1 MTYYQR
7 ELQDQMRKGL
17 MNMKDGLSPLMAE
30 AMAFFLHNPHESL
43 IVVDREFRLEFMD
56 RRSEKFFGLSGGA
69 SKGMKITDIIPR
81 SIFPKVIET
90 GIPMVGNILLLKDKY
105 SIASSFPLIQNGEV
119 IGAVGHVIFDSL
131 QEIRRLHNEL
141 NNLKKQIESV
151 REAQNQQHRAY
162 YTFDSIAGSSPA
174 LMEVIKMAKRAATL
188 NQDVLITGESGT
200 GKELVSQAIHNFSN
214 PDRPFVRVNSPA
226 IPFDLAEAELFGYE
240 KGAFSGASRSG
251 KPGKFEL
258 ADHGTIFLDEISSMP
273 LSIQAKILC
282 VLQERECER
291 VGGSKIRKLNLRVI
305 SATNVDLKRQVSQG
319 KFREDLYFRLAKF
332 NIQMPPLRERR
343 EDIPVYV
350 DHFLKTINK
359 QFSTHFKRLSREA
372 HAWFMNHDWTGNVR
386 EMISI
391 LEQAVLKKWEGEEI
405 PLDCLPERPIMHCT
419 QGGPLKKEIRETER
433 DLLLQALKKTHGNKK
448 KAASILGM
456 PRSTLYKKIREYD
469 LESGKPPTN

>member
-7 ELQDQMRKGL
+7 QLQSQMREGL
-17 MNMKDGLSPLMAE
+17 MKDGLSPLIAE
-30 AMAFFLHNPHESL
+30 TMAFFLHNPHESL
-43 IVVDREFRLEFMD
+43 IVVDRECRVEFMD

-69 SKGMKITDIIPR
+69 SKGMMITDIVPQ

-105 SIASSFPLIQNGEV
+105 SIGSSFPLAKNGEV

-131 QEIRRLHNEL
+131 EEIKRLHNEL
-141 NNLKKQIESV
+141 KNLKQQIESV
-151 REAQNQQHRAY
+151 REAQNLQHRAY
-162 YTFDSIAGSSPA
+162 YTFDSIVGNSPA
-174 LMEVIKMAKRAATL
+174 LKEIIKMAKRAASL

-200 GKELVSQAIHNFSN
+200 GKELISQAIHNFSN

-240 KGAFSGASRSG
+240 KGAFSGANRSG

-305 SATNVDLKRQVSQG
+305 SATNVDLKRQVNQG
-319 KFREDLYFRLAKF
+319 KFREDLYFRLARF
-332 NIQMPPLRERR
+332 NIHLPSLRERR

-359 QFSTHFKRLSREA
+359 QFNTHFKRLSREA

-391 LEQAVLKKWEGEEI
+391 LEQAILKKWEGEEI
-405 PLDCLPERPIMHCT
+405 PLDCLPEKAITHCT
-419 QGGPLKKEIRETER
+419 QGGLLKKEIRETER
-433 DLLLQALKKTHGNKK
+433 DLLLQALKKTNGNKK

-456 PRSTLYKKIREYD
+456 PRSTLYKKLSEYD
-469 LESGKPPTN
+469 LESENPSEN

>member
-1 MTYYQR
+1 
-7 ELQDQMRKGL
+7 
-17 MNMKDGLSPLMAE
+17 MKDGLSPLIAK

-43 IVVDREFRLEFMD
+43 IVVDRECRVEFMD

-69 SKGMKITDIIPR
+69 SKGMKLTDIIPQ

-105 SIASSFPLIQNGEV
+105 SIGSTYPLIQNGEV
-119 IGAVGHVIFDSL
+119 IGAIGHVIFDSL
-131 QEIRRLHNEL
+131 EEIKRLHNAVK
-141 NNLKKQIESV
+141 NLKQQIESA
-151 REAQNQQHRAY
+151 REAQRHQHRAY
-162 YTFDSIAGSSPA
+162 YTFDSIVGSSPA
-174 LMEVIKMAKRAATL
+174 LKEVIKMAKRAASL

-200 GKELVSQAIHNFSN
+200 GKELISQAIHTFSN

-240 KGAFSGASRSG
+240 KGAFSGANRSG

-305 SATNVDLKRQVSQG
+305 SATNVDLKKLVAQG
-319 KFREDLYFRLAKF
+319 KFREDLYFRLARF
-332 NIQMPPLRERR
+332 NIHLPPLRERK

-350 DHFLKTINK
+350 DHFLRTINK
-359 QFSTHFKRLSREA
+359 QFCTHFKRLSRDA
-372 HAWFMNHDWTGNVR
+372 LAWFMNHDWTGNIR
-386 EMISI
+386 EMISL

-405 PLDCLPERPIMHCT
+405 PLDCLPEKPIMHCT

-433 DLLLQALKKTHGNKK
+433 DLLLQALKKTNGNKK
-448 KAASILGM
+448 RAASILGM
-456 PRSTLYKKIREYD
+456 PRSTLYKKLREYD
-469 LESGKPPTN
+469 LDTDNLSGD